1 MEKLSWPQPCPVK
14 SMPQPQGKKIS
25 EPLSQGLQSGGQHNV
40 PKDGLQLTY
49 CARCSTLHL
58 PGGQNPPGLA
68 HTPLALQSQF
78 PCLEGSPKNTPSISQ
93 RLPGQLSVA
102 GVELQVDFSPRTRKA
117 RPVWR
122 KPKPGFWSSTT
133 DQAQIFK
140 MKKEHSLSRH
150 LVAVLVRQAW
160 RKEALKGQKTA
171 LGDGEISPSAFQ
183 PASEARVT
191 EHQRAGQRFPSRQ
204 SRPALAAET
213 RLSRSCTHACCN
225 ISPHP
230 PRLLCPRLVP
240 TQPCP
245 STTSA
250 FPETLTTEV
259 PSLTVSAD
267 PLSDEG
273 PT

>member
-1 MEKLSWPQPCPVK
+1 MEKLSWPQLCLVK

-40 PKDGLQLTY
+40 PKDGLQLTC
-49 CARCSTLHL
+49 CARFSTLHL

-140 MKKEHSLSRH
+140 LEKEHSLSRH

-171 LGDGEISPSAFQ
+171 LGDGGNLTLSIPVSQRSPCYRT
-183 PASEARVT
+183 SEGRLEVS
-191 EHQRAGQRFPSRQ
+191 QQ
-204 SRPALAAET
+204 AEQT
-213 RLSRSCTHACCN
+213 
-225 ISPHP
+225 SPGCRNQTLPQLHP
-230 PRLLCPRLVP
+230 CLL
-240 TQPCP
+240 
-245 STTSA
+245 
-250 FPETLTTEV
+250 
-259 PSLTVSAD
+259 
-267 PLSDEG
+267 
-273 PT
+273 